1 MDVSPGLPPNKMEGC
16 AEGTQLDTTTLYK
29 DNDYT
34 TKSWLTKPVK
44 VFPNFL
50 FCLVFEIF

>member
-16 AEGTQLDTTTLYK
+16 AEGTKLYTTTLYK

-44 VFPNFL
+44 VFPNFFVL
-50 FCLVFEIF
+50 SCF

>member
-16 AEGTQLDTTTLYK
+16 AEGTKLDTTTLYK

-44 VFPNFL
+44 VFPNFFVL
-50 FCLVFEIF
+50 SYF